1 MNVTE
6 MPQAQVPA
14 LRPVNDPDTLCRA
27 LIRARKQCR
36 PTVHKGGHNRDQNY
50 SYVGHEQVL
59 VSGARQALL
68 DNDLTLEQRAVEY
81 IGELAYQTRS
91 GTRPVWRW
99 RGTYDLVHV
108 SGEVRTYA
116 FEATTQ
122 ANDKAAFVASTS
134 LDRVAHLR
142 LLALAGSDEE
152 NPEHDSHDRH
162 AQREQVAVAVP
173 PSPAQ
178 TLREAT
184 VAQPAPEPP
193 RAPEAP
199 RERLDAALEMFLPKL
214 RAQKTPAQLEAW
226 LTELVTTGRKAGWSP
241 TQRRVLWETFAAHA
255 RDVKA
260 DPDSINKTVTQKLQ
274 KAAEVKP

>member
-6 MPQAQVPA
+6 MPQTVVPA
-14 LRPVNDPDTLCRA
+14 LRPVNDPDSLCRA
-27 LIRARKQCR
+27 LIRARKACR

-59 VSGARQALL
+59 VSGARNALL

-81 IGELAYQTRS
+81 IGELAYSTRS

-108 SGEVRTYA
+108 SGEIRTYT

-162 AQREQVAVAVP
+162 AHSEQVQAVP
-173 PSPAQ
+173 APQAVQAPQEAPRQPA
-178 TLREAT
+178 
-184 VAQPAPEPP
+184 PAPEP
-193 RAPEAP
+193 APA
-199 RERLDAALEMFLPKL
+199 LSGVLEMFLPKL

-226 LTELVTTGRKAGWSP
+226 FTEAVESGRKTKWSP
-241 TQRRVLWETFAAHA
+241 AHKRAIWAAFAAHA

-260 DPDSINKTVTQKLQ
+260 DPDAINKRVTAKLD
-274 KAAEVKP
+274 KLAEVKP